1 MRLCGPLFEKKMVV
15 NNPFI
20 RPLYNIY
27 ILGGWVALLVGIPL
41 NRCDDWI
48 PTSVFA
54 IQLDRYLML

>member
-1 MRLCGPLFEKKMVV
+1 MRLCGPLFEKKTWWLTILSSG
-15 NNPFI
+15 PYI
-20 RPLYNIY
+20 IY

-41 NRCDDWI
+41 NPCDDWI